1 MIKPPG
7 IIDNTIELPGRCYA
21 IRMMPHEVDIADI
34 HDKWDQAYADAMNLI
49 VDGNVDEGKEILE
62 ELYRRKYNRAG
73 HTLSYGYG
81 AGWFGE
87 PDPKKYLSL
96 VYALVLKG
104 YSAAFSDYGFCY
116 DCGIGV
122 KKSMRWALYW
132 YRKAAD
138 LGVTAAMVNLA
149 HILLFRDEKYKD
161 VKQGLLYAFMAADY
175 DDEEAQNILGLCYEE
190 GVGVL
195 KDYEKAYYWFQLAVK
210 NGAGA
215 CAEHNLAR
223 CFRLGRGI
231 SEDKEMANKYE
242 ALAVKH
248 GFHKKDKGIVI

>member
-34 HDKWDQAYADAMNLI
+34 HDKWDQAYADVMKLI
-49 VDGNVDEGKEILE
+49 VDGNVYEGKEILE

-138 LGVTAAMVNLA
+138 
-149 HILLFRDEKYKD
+149 
-161 VKQGLLYAFMAADY
+161 Y
-175 DDEEAQNILGLCYEE
+175 DDEAQNILGLCYEE
-190 GVGVL
+190 GLGVL

-242 ALAVKH
+242 ELAVKH
-248 GFHKKDKGIVI
+248 GFHKKEKGTVI

>member
-7 IIDNTIELPGRCYA
+7 IIDNAIELPGRCYA

-34 HDKWDQAYADAMNLI
+34 HDWNQTYVDAMKLI

-87 PDPKKYLSL
+87 PDSKKYLSL

-138 LGVTAAMVNLA
+138 
-149 HILLFRDEKYKD
+149 
-161 VKQGLLYAFMAADY
+161 Y
-175 DDEEAQNILGLCYEE
+175 DDEAQNILELCYEE
-190 GVGVL
+190 GLGVL

>member
-1 MIKPPG
+1 MK
-7 IIDNTIELPGRCYA
+7 
-21 IRMMPHEVDIADI
+21 
-34 HDKWDQAYADAMNLI
+34 LI
-49 VDGNVDEGKEILE
+49 VDGNEDKGKEILE
-62 ELYRRKYNRAG
+62 ELYLKKYNRAG

-116 DCGIGV
+116 DCGIVV

-138 LGVTAAMVNLA
+138 
-149 HILLFRDEKYKD
+149 
-161 VKQGLLYAFMAADY
+161 Y
-175 DDEEAQNILGLCYEE
+175 DDEAQNILGLCYEE
-190 GVGVL
+190 GLGVL

-210 NGAGA
+210 TGLVLVQNSTWLVASGL
-215 CAEHNLAR
+215 AEESRKIRKWQTNMR
-223 CFRLGRGI
+223 RL
-231 SEDKEMANKYE
+231 
-242 ALAVKH
+242 L
-248 GFHKKDKGIVI
+248 

>member
-34 HDKWDQAYADAMNLI
+34 HDWNQTYVDAMKLI

-87 PDPKKYLSL
+87 PDSKKYLSL

-138 LGVTAAMVNLA
+138 
-149 HILLFRDEKYKD
+149 
-161 VKQGLLYAFMAADY
+161 Y
-175 DDEEAQNILGLCYEE
+175 DDEAQNILELCYEE
-190 GVGVL
+190 GLGVL

>member
-34 HDKWDQAYADAMNLI
+34 HDWNQAYVDAMKLI

-62 ELYRRKYNRAG
+62 ELYCRKYNRAG

-87 PDPKKYLSL
+87 PDSKKYLSL

-104 YSAAFSDYGFCY
+104 YSAAFSDYDFYY

-138 LGVTAAMVNLA
+138 
-149 HILLFRDEKYKD
+149 
-161 VKQGLLYAFMAADY
+161 Y
-175 DDEEAQNILGLCYEE
+175 DDEAQNILGLCYEE
-190 GVGVL
+190 GLGVL

>member
-34 HDKWDQAYADAMNLI
+34 HDKWDQAYADAMKLI

-138 LGVTAAMVNLA
+138 
-149 HILLFRDEKYKD
+149 
-161 VKQGLLYAFMAADY
+161 Y

-190 GVGVL
+190 GIGVL
-195 KDYEKAYYWFQLAVK
+195 KDYEKAYYWFSLAVK

-223 CFRLGRGI
+223 CFRLCRGI

-242 ALAVKH
+242 ALAIKH

>member
-7 IIDNTIELPGRCYA
+7 IIDNIIELPGHCYA

-34 HDKWDQAYADAMNLI
+34 HDKCDQAYADVMKLI

-138 LGVTAAMVNLA
+138 
-149 HILLFRDEKYKD
+149 
-161 VKQGLLYAFMAADY
+161 Y
-175 DDEEAQNILGLCYEE
+175 DDEEALNILGLCYEE
-190 GVGVL
+190 GIGVL
-195 KDYEKAYYWFQLAVK
+195 KDYEKAYYWFSLAVK

-248 GFHKKDKGIVI
+248 GFHKKDKGTVI

>member
-34 HDKWDQAYADAMNLI
+34 HDKWDQAYADAMKLI

-96 VYALVLKG
+96 VYALVPKG

-138 LGVTAAMVNLA
+138 
-149 HILLFRDEKYKD
+149 
-161 VKQGLLYAFMAADY
+161 Y
-175 DDEEAQNILGLCYEE
+175 DDEAQNILGLCYEE
-190 GVGVL
+190 GIGVL
-195 KDYEKAYYWFQLAVK
+195 KDYEKAYYWFSLAVK

-242 ALAVKH
+242 ALAIKH

>member
-34 HDKWDQAYADAMNLI
+34 HDKWDQAYADAMKLI
-49 VDGNVDEGKEILE
+49 VDRNVDEGKEILE

-138 LGVTAAMVNLA
+138 
-149 HILLFRDEKYKD
+149 
-161 VKQGLLYAFMAADY
+161 Y
-175 DDEEAQNILGLCYEE
+175 DDEAQNILGLCYEE
-190 GVGVL
+190 GLGVL

-231 SEDKEMANKYE
+231 SEDMEMANKYE
-242 ALAVKH
+242 AFAVKH
-248 GFHKKDKGIVI
+248 GFHKKDKGTVI

>member
-34 HDKWDQAYADAMNLI
+34 HDKWDQAYADAMKLI

-138 LGVTAAMVNLA
+138 
-149 HILLFRDEKYKD
+149 
-161 VKQGLLYAFMAADY
+161 Y
-175 DDEEAQNILGLCYEE
+175 DDEAQNILGLCYEE
-190 GVGVL
+190 GIGVL
-195 KDYEKAYYWFQLAVK
+195 KDYEKAYYWFSLAVK
-210 NGAGA
+210 TELVLVQSTTWLVASGL
-215 CAEHNLAR
+215 AEESRKIRKWQTNMR
-223 CFRLGRGI
+223 RLR
-231 SEDKEMANKYE
+231 
-242 ALAVKH
+242 
-248 GFHKKDKGIVI
+248 

>member
-1 MIKPPG
+1 MIKPPAL
-7 IIDNTIELPGRCYA
+7 IDNTIEIPGRCHA
-21 IRMMPHEVDIADI
+21 IRMIPREVDIADI
-34 HDKWDQAYADAMNLI
+34 HDKWDQAYADAMKLI
-49 VDGNVDEGKEILE
+49 VDGKLNEGKELLE
-62 ELYRRKYNRAG
+62 NLYRRKYYLAG

-87 PDPKKYLSL
+87 PDKKKYQEL

-104 YSAAFSDYGFCY
+104 YPAAFSDYGFCY

-138 LGVTAAMVNLA
+138 LGVTAAMVNLTQ
-149 HILLFRDEKYKD
+149 IYLFRDEKYRD

-175 DDEEAQNILGLCYEE
+175 DDEQAQNFLGLCYEE
-190 GVGVL
+190 GIGVL
-195 KDYEKAYYWFQLAVK
+195 KDYKKAYYYFSLAVK

-223 CFRLGRGI
+223 CFRNGRGI
-231 SEDKEMANKYE
+231 EKDLEVAEQLEKQAEE
-242 ALAVKH
+242 H
-248 GFHKKDKGIVI
+248 GFYVKKEK

>member
-7 IIDNTIELPGRCYA
+7 IIDNTIELPSRCYA

-34 HDKWDQAYADAMNLI
+34 HDKWDQAYSDAMKLI

-104 YSAAFSDYGFCY
+104 YSDAFSDYGFCY

-138 LGVTAAMVNLA
+138 
-149 HILLFRDEKYKD
+149 
-161 VKQGLLYAFMAADY
+161 Y
-175 DDEEAQNILGLCYEE
+175 DDEAQNILGLCYEE
-190 GVGVL
+190 GIGVL
-195 KDYEKAYYWFQLAVK
+195 KDYEKAYYWFSLAAK

-215 CAEHNLAR
+215 CAEHNLSR

-242 ALAVKH
+242 ELAVKH
-248 GFHKKDKGIVI
+248 GFHKKEKGTVI

>member
-34 HDKWDQAYADAMNLI
+34 HDKWDQAYADAMKLI

-138 LGVTAAMVNLA
+138 
-149 HILLFRDEKYKD
+149 
-161 VKQGLLYAFMAADY
+161 Y

-190 GVGVL
+190 GLGVL
-195 KDYEKAYYWFQLAVK
+195 KDYEKAYYWFQLTVK
-210 NGAGA
+210 KWSWCLCRTQPGSLLQAWHRN
-215 CAEHNLAR
+215 
-223 CFRLGRGI
+223 LGR
-231 SEDKEMANKYE
+231 
-242 ALAVKH
+242 
-248 GFHKKDKGIVI
+248 

>member
-21 IRMMPHEVDIADI
+21 IRMMPHEVDIADV
-34 HDKWDQAYADAMNLI
+34 HDEWDQAYADAMKLI

-138 LGVTAAMVNLA
+138 
-149 HILLFRDEKYKD
+149 
-161 VKQGLLYAFMAADY
+161 Y

-190 GVGVL
+190 GIGVL
-195 KDYEKAYYWFQLAVK
+195 KDYEKAYYWFSLAVK

-223 CFRLGRGI
+223 CFQAWQRNLGR
-231 SEDKEMANKYE
+231 
-242 ALAVKH
+242 
-248 GFHKKDKGIVI
+248 

>member
-1 MIKPPG
+1 MIKPSG

-34 HDKWDQAYADAMNLI
+34 HDKWDQAYADAMKLI

-81 AGWFGE
+81 AGWFGK

-116 DCGIGV
+116 DCRIGV

-132 YRKAAD
+132 YRKA
-138 LGVTAAMVNLA
+138 T
-149 HILLFRDEKYKD
+149 
-161 VKQGLLYAFMAADY
+161 DY
-175 DDEEAQNILGLCYEE
+175 DDDEAQNILGLCYEE
-190 GVGVL
+190 GLGVL
-195 KDYEKAYYWFQLAVK
+195 KDYEKAY
-210 NGAGA
+210 
-215 CAEHNLAR
+215 
-223 CFRLGRGI
+223 
-231 SEDKEMANKYE
+231 
-242 ALAVKH
+242 
-248 GFHKKDKGIVI
+248 

>member
-1 MIKPPG
+1 MIKPPA
-7 IIDNTIELPGRCYA
+7 IVDKSIEMPGRCYA
-21 IRMMPHEVDIADI
+21 MRMMPHEEDIANI
-34 HDKWDQAYADAMNLI
+34 YDKWDKAYADAMKLI
-49 VDGNVDEGKEILE
+49 VNGKKNEGKEILE
-62 ELYRRKYNRAG
+62 NLYRRKYNRAG

-87 PDPKKYLSL
+87 PDPKKYLAL
-96 VYALVLKG
+96 VYKLVLKG
-104 YSAAFSDYGFCY
+104 YPAAFSDYGFCY

-149 HILLFRDEKYKD
+149 QIYLFRDEKYRN
-161 VKQGLLYAFMAADY
+161 VQLGLLYAFMAADY
-175 DDEEAQNILGLCYEE
+175 DDEQAQNLLGLCYEE
-190 GVGVL
+190 GLGVQ
-195 KDYEKAYYWFQLAVK
+195 KDFQKAYLYFSLAVE

-223 CFRLGRGI
+223 CFRKGQGI
-231 SEDKEMANKYE
+231 EKDLKVAEKYE
-242 ALAVKH
+242 RLAKKH
-248 GFHKKDKGIVI
+248 GFYIKKEK

>member
-34 HDKWDQAYADAMNLI
+34 HDKWDQAYADAMKLI

-62 ELYRRKYNRAG
+62 ELYSRKYNRAG
-73 HTLSYGYG
+73 YTLSYGYG
-81 AGWFGE
+81 AGWFGK

-122 KKSMRWALYW
+122 KKSMRWALY
-132 YRKAAD
+132 
-138 LGVTAAMVNLA
+138 
-149 HILLFRDEKYKD
+149 
-161 VKQGLLYAFMAADY
+161 
-175 DDEEAQNILGLCYEE
+175 
-190 GVGVL
+190 
-195 KDYEKAYYWFQLAVK
+195 
-210 NGAGA
+210 
-215 CAEHNLAR
+215 
-223 CFRLGRGI
+223 
-231 SEDKEMANKYE
+231 
-242 ALAVKH
+242 
-248 GFHKKDKGIVI
+248 

>member
-34 HDKWDQAYADAMNLI
+34 HDKWDQAYADAMKLI
-49 VDGNVDEGKEILE
+49 VDGNEDKGKEILE
-62 ELYRRKYNRAG
+62 ELYLKKYNRAG

-116 DCGIGV
+116 DCGIVV

-138 LGVTAAMVNLA
+138 
-149 HILLFRDEKYKD
+149 Y
-161 VKQGLLYAFMAADY
+161 
-175 DDEEAQNILGLCYEE
+175 DEEAQNILGLFYEE
-190 GVGVL
+190 GLGVL

-210 NGAGA
+210 TGLVLVQNSTWLVASGL
-215 CAEHNLAR
+215 AEKSRKIRKWQTNMR
-223 CFRLGRGI
+223 RL
-231 SEDKEMANKYE
+231 
-242 ALAVKH
+242 L
-248 GFHKKDKGIVI
+248 

>member
-34 HDKWDQAYADAMNLI
+34 HDKWDPAYADAMKLI

-96 VYALVLKG
+96 VNALVLKG

-138 LGVTAAMVNLA
+138 
-149 HILLFRDEKYKD
+149 
-161 VKQGLLYAFMAADY
+161 Y

-190 GVGVL
+190 GTGVL
-195 KDYEKAYYWFQLAVK
+195 KDYEKAYYWFSLAVK

-231 SEDKEMANKYE
+231 SEDKGMANKYE

-248 GFHKKDKGIVI
+248 GFHKKDKGTVI

>member
-1 MIKPPG
+1 
-7 IIDNTIELPGRCYA
+7 
-21 IRMMPHEVDIADI
+21 MPHEVDIADI
-34 HDKWDQAYADAMNLI
+34 HDKWDQAYADAMKLI
-49 VDGNVDEGKEILE
+49 VDENVDEGKEILE

-87 PDPKKYLSL
+87 PDLKKYLSL

-104 YSAAFSDYGFCY
+104 YSDAFSDYGFCY

-122 KKSMRWALYW
+122 KKSIRWALYW

-138 LGVTAAMVNLA
+138 
-149 HILLFRDEKYKD
+149 
-161 VKQGLLYAFMAADY
+161 Y
-175 DDEEAQNILGLCYEE
+175 DDEEEAQNILGLCYEE
-190 GVGVL
+190 GLGVL
-195 KDYEKAYYWFQLAVK
+195 KDYEKAYYWFQLSVK

-242 ALAVKH
+242 ELAVKH
-248 GFHKKDKGIVI
+248 GFHKKEKGTVI

>member
-34 HDKWDQAYADAMNLI
+34 HNKWDQAYADAMKLI
-49 VDGNVDEGKEILE
+49 VDENVDEGKEILE

-87 PDPKKYLSL
+87 PDPKKYLYL

-138 LGVTAAMVNLA
+138 
-149 HILLFRDEKYKD
+149 
-161 VKQGLLYAFMAADY
+161 Y
-175 DDEEAQNILGLCYEE
+175 DDEAQNILGLCYEE
-190 GVGVL
+190 GIGVL
-195 KDYEKAYYWFQLAVK
+195 KDYEKAYYGFSLAAK
-210 NGAGA
+210 KRSWCLCRAQSGSLLQAWQRN
-215 CAEHNLAR
+215 
-223 CFRLGRGI
+223 LGR
-231 SEDKEMANKYE
+231 
-242 ALAVKH
+242 
-248 GFHKKDKGIVI
+248 

>member
-34 HDKWDQAYADAMNLI
+34 HDKWDQAYADAMKLI

-96 VYALVLKG
+96 VYALVFKG

-138 LGVTAAMVNLA
+138 
-149 HILLFRDEKYKD
+149 
-161 VKQGLLYAFMAADY
+161 Y
-175 DDEEAQNILGLCYEE
+175 DDEESQNILGLCYEE
-190 GVGVL
+190 GIGVL
-195 KDYEKAYYWFQLAVK
+195 KDYEKAYYWFSLAVK

-231 SEDKEMANKYE
+231 SEDKGMANKYE

-248 GFHKKDKGIVI
+248 GFHKKDKGTVI

>member
-21 IRMMPHEVDIADI
+21 IRMTPHEVDIADI
-34 HDKWDQAYADAMNLI
+34 HDKWDQAYADAMKLI

-138 LGVTAAMVNLA
+138 
-149 HILLFRDEKYKD
+149 
-161 VKQGLLYAFMAADY
+161 Y

-190 GVGVL
+190 GIGVL
-195 KDYEKAYYWFQLAVK
+195 KDYEKAYYWFSLTVK

-223 CFRLGRGI
+223 CFWLGRGI

>member
-7 IIDNTIELPGRCYA
+7 IIDNTIELPCRCYA

-34 HDKWDQAYADAMNLI
+34 HDKWDQAYADAMKLI
-49 VDGNVDEGKEILE
+49 VDGNEDKGKEILE
-62 ELYRRKYNRAG
+62 ELYLKKYNRAG

-116 DCGIGV
+116 DCGIVV

-138 LGVTAAMVNLA
+138 
-149 HILLFRDEKYKD
+149 Y
-161 VKQGLLYAFMAADY
+161 
-175 DDEEAQNILGLCYEE
+175 DEEAQNILGLCYEE
-190 GVGVL
+190 GLGVL

-210 NGAGA
+210 TGLVLVQNSTWLVASGL
-215 CAEHNLAR
+215 AEKSRKIRKWQTNMR
-223 CFRLGRGI
+223 RL
-231 SEDKEMANKYE
+231 
-242 ALAVKH
+242 L
-248 GFHKKDKGIVI
+248 

>member
-1 MIKPPG
+1 MIKHPG
-7 IIDNTIELPGRCYA
+7 IIDNTIELPSRCYA

-34 HDKWDQAYADAMNLI
+34 HDKWDQAYSDAMKLI

-104 YSAAFSDYGFCY
+104 YSDAFSDYGFCY

-138 LGVTAAMVNLA
+138 
-149 HILLFRDEKYKD
+149 
-161 VKQGLLYAFMAADY
+161 Y
-175 DDEEAQNILGLCYEE
+175 DDEAQYILGLCYEE
-190 GVGVL
+190 GIGVL
-195 KDYEKAYYWFQLAVK
+195 KDYEKAYYWFSLAAK

-242 ALAVKH
+242 ELAVKH
-248 GFHKKDKGIVI
+248 EFHKKEKGTVI

>member
-34 HDKWDQAYADAMNLI
+34 HDKWDQAYADAMKLI

-116 DCGIGV
+116 DCGIVV

-138 LGVTAAMVNLA
+138 
-149 HILLFRDEKYKD
+149 Y
-161 VKQGLLYAFMAADY
+161 
-175 DDEEAQNILGLCYEE
+175 DEEAQNILGLFYEE
-190 GVGVL
+190 GLGVL

-210 NGAGA
+210 TGLVLVQNSTWLVASGL
-215 CAEHNLAR
+215 AEKSRKIRKWQTNMR
-223 CFRLGRGI
+223 RL
-231 SEDKEMANKYE
+231 
-242 ALAVKH
+242 L
-248 GFHKKDKGIVI
+248 

>member
-34 HDKWDQAYADAMNLI
+34 HDWDQAYVDAMKLI

-87 PDPKKYLSL
+87 PDSKKYLSL

-116 DCGIGV
+116 DCGIWV

-138 LGVTAAMVNLA
+138 LGVTAAIVNLVMCKKLVA
-149 HILLFRDEKYKD
+149 SVDRFDKVVPLTEFLGEDNLSGKPLLVRFVNRSLD
-161 VKQGLLYAFMAADY
+161 V
-175 DDEEAQNILGLCYEE
+175 
-190 GVGVL
+190 
-195 KDYEKAYYWFQLAVK
+195 
-210 NGAGA
+210 
-215 CAEHNLAR
+215 
-223 CFRLGRGI
+223 I
-231 SEDKEMANKYE
+231 S
-242 ALAVKH
+242 
-248 GFHKKDKGIVI
+248 F

>member
-34 HDKWDQAYADAMNLI
+34 HDWNQAYVDAMKLI

-62 ELYRRKYNRAG
+62 ELYCRKYNRAG

-87 PDPKKYLSL
+87 PDSKKYLSL

-104 YSAAFSDYGFCY
+104 YSAAFSDYGFYY

-138 LGVTAAMVNLA
+138 
-149 HILLFRDEKYKD
+149 
-161 VKQGLLYAFMAADY
+161 Y
-175 DDEEAQNILGLCYEE
+175 DDEAQNILGLCYEE
-190 GVGVL
+190 GLGVL

-242 ALAVKH
+242 ALTVKH

>member
-34 HDKWDQAYADAMNLI
+34 HDKWDQAYADAMKLI

-62 ELYRRKYNRAG
+62 ELYRSKYNRAG

-104 YSAAFSDYGFCY
+104 DSAAFSDYGFCY

-132 YRKAAD
+132 YQK
-138 LGVTAAMVNLA
+138 
-149 HILLFRDEKYKD
+149 
-161 VKQGLLYAFMAADY
+161 AADY
-175 DDEEAQNILGLCYEE
+175 DEEEAQNILGLCYEE
-190 GVGVL
+190 GLGVL
-195 KDYEKAYYWFQLAVK
+195 KDYEKAYYWFQLSVK

-248 GFHKKDKGIVI
+248 GFHKKDKGTVI